1 MKCPRAFIVTAFVV
15 VAACAPAR
23 PIRYYRIEIPAPLAA
38 TANTDFGVALQVA
51 SIDSP
56 PIMRDGR
63 ILYQVG
69 THEVGA
75 YEYHRWVETPDRVVQ
90 DSLVRMLRSSGKYQS
105 VDTPRSTVKP
115 DYIVQ
120 GKIYEFS
127 EMDKPAV
134 FSRVSLRRQAERC
147 GHAFIPTNR
156 PSAAKRFPTSFT
168 PSMKICRRASRR
180 SSPASNS
187 TLPLERRPGLKY
199 RKNCHVKTDP
209 C

>member
-1 MKCPRAFIVTAFVV
+1 VKRPLALIVMACLIL
-15 VAACAPAR
+15 AACAASR
-23 PIRYYRIEIPAPLAA
+23 PIRYYRLEIPEPLAA
-38 TANTDFGVALQVA
+38 APGAGFGVALQVA
-51 SIDSP
+51 NIDSP

-63 ILYQVG
+63 ILYQMN

-134 FSRVSLRRQAERC
+134 FARVSLEIELHDAKTGRTVWSRLYTDEQAVSGKEV
-147 GHAFIPTNR
+147 
-156 PSAAKRFPTSFT
+156 
-168 PSMKICRRASRR
+168 
-180 SSPASNS
+180 SNVVHS
-187 TLPLERRPGLKY
+187 LDENLNKGLSQIVIGLEQYFANQK
-199 RKNCHVKTDP
+199 
-209 C
+209 